1 MRYAES
7 KYPEGATQ
15 QESDFA
21 AQTRHL
27 PAPRVNSVRLHVRED
42 QLETIAQRP
51 HVWIHVFLQLECV
64 RYDFDEPML
73 YLCVLA
79 GFEAEIE
86 VACVFGIDTE
96 VVDAS
101 FGVGLGVGG
110 QPAFY

>member
-1 MRYAES
+1 M
-7 KYPEGATQ
+7 
-15 QESDFA
+15 
-21 AQTRHL
+21 
-27 PAPRVNSVRLHVRED
+27 NSVRLHVRED

-51 HVWIHVFLQLECV
+51 HVWIHVFLQLECI
-64 RYDFDEPML
+64 RNDFDEPML

-86 VACVFGIDTE
+86 VPSVLGINTE

-101 FGVGLGVGG
+101 FWVGLSVSG